1 MINQSS
7 SLKELSTWDLRTLRV
22 VRTSSS
28 YWKWCVTAYLTS
40 WFLHW
45 AFKYLIFH
53 TRHCKSRGQIYLW
66 DLITEPQKVS
76 NGCQRANISFS
87 CFPWN
92 EHNLIVRFAVNAETV
107 ETALIY
113 GSQPWSLFFPLMT
126 EISCA
131 TNWRALPPC
140 TCRFP
145 LWSCSPA
152 HTAVYNLLRNLSNLR
167 AAEMARKKQKKNGLD
182 LGSES
187 WHGTVNVTAPP
198 PSGNGRWWVSP
209 RCCPQGRWAG
219 KEARDAPRIWPL
231 IGQCLFRRHGLTEEA
246 LPCLR
251 RCLIMSAWA
260 SSGPAMLL

>member
-167 AAEMARKKQKKNGLD
+167 AAEMARKNKKKMA
-182 LGSES
+182 
-187 WHGTVNVTAPP
+187 WT
-198 PSGNGRWWVSP
+198 
-209 RCCPQGRWAG
+209 WAQRAG
-219 KEARDAPRIWPL
+219 MA
-231 IGQCLFRRHGLTEEA
+231 QLTW
-246 LPCLR
+246 LR
-251 RCLIMSAWA
+251 RPPVATADGESALGAALRAAGQEKRREMHREYGLWLDSACLDATGWQKRHSHAWEDV
-260 SSGPAMLL
+260 